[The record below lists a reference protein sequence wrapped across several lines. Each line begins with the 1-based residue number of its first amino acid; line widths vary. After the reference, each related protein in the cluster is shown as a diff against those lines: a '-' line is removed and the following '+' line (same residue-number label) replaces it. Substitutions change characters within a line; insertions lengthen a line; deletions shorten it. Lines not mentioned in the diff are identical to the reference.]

1 MCIEAGVQFLFA
13 KAPICKGF
21 PIPFNDIRLRGVPE
35 TVAAEPF
42 AFSPITLFN
51 ERSRGV
57 QILVG
62 GVHFRQKGCAHFNY
76 SSKAQKKGRKTCSPK
91 IRTTLRPCILFSD
104 LDLCAVLENEGN
116 RTVPVDDCLLDHHR
130 PDGVAPL
137 TQHHRLFFEGADV
150 KCHCLVLLTLR
161 STQVL

>member
-1 MCIEAGVQFLFA
+1 MERYRSGHNGADSKSVCEQSHMGSNPILSAITGHQFRYNAYLDWCPVSF
-13 KAPICKGF
+13 CKVLDLQGF
-21 PIPFNDIRLRGVPE
+21 SILFNDIRLRGVPE

-76 SSKAQKKGRKTCSPK
+76 SSRAQKKGRKTCSPK
-91 IRTTLRPCILFSD
+91 IRTALRPCK
-104 LDLCAVLENEGN
+104 
-116 RTVPVDDCLLDHHR
+116 RT
-130 PDGVAPL
+130 
-137 TQHHRLFFEGADV
+137 
-150 KCHCLVLLTLR
+150 
-161 STQVL
+161 

>member
-1 MCIEAGVQFLFA
+1 MRILIGVQFLFI
-13 KAPICKGF
+13 KSLICKAF
-21 PIPFNDIRLRGVPE
+21 STLFNDIRLCGAPK
-35 TVAAEPF
+35 TVVAEPF
-42 AFSPITLFN
+42 SFSPITPFN
-51 ERSRGV
+51 EGSR
-57 QILVG
+57 

-76 SSKAQKKGRKTCSPK
+76 SSRAQKKGRKTCSPK

-137 TQHHRLFFEGADV
+137 T
-150 KCHCLVLLTLR
+150 
-161 STQVL
+161 